1 MKLLLLLLVL
11 IPEILARKSGVREA
25 ASDHAQFEWTD
36 CGENVADQCLMVLFP
51 ADNTADIALLNYV
64 DGEVTV
70 LSGHLKDDESIAIS
84 VTVEEHQL
92 EVTMHS
98 PHDDDHSMYIVNLDT
113 GATEVVSIPDDVI
126 FDHPL
131 EVPGG
136 YNASA
141 GVGFHKRNIE
151 RRFVPSNGYNL
162 RVAVFYD
169 TNFQTFAGGQ
179 AGAETKLTSIF
190 NHVKTLYT
198 QFTVSGVS
206 GAIKPS
212 LHSLNYR
219 SGSWS
224 ADSSLRTCS
233 YISNNLQW
241 DVDEHVYVTY
251 QGSASGIVGMAWVG
265 TTCSIYQFYRSNI
278 NEWFRTDTITAQI
291 IAHEIGHNLGMF
303 HDFTN
308 SRGNRYENG
317 QLCTNVG
324 GYMDY
329 TQTPTKWS
337 DCSVGDFTRY
347 YNFVN
352 SRRPNDG
359 VRPSSPFCLQ
369 ESTDT
374 GGNTP
379 AQTCVEKCVAEWT
392 ATGTPA
398 CVKTASCTTACTA
411 GTCTA

>member
-1 MKLLLLLLVL
+1 MKLLLVLLVL
-11 IPEILARKSGVREA
+11 LPEILARGNRWREA

-36 CGENVADQCLMVLFP
+36 CGENVADQCLMVVFP

-98 PHDDDHSMYIVNLDT
+98 PHDDDHSMYIVNLES
-113 GATEVVSIPDDVI
+113 GATEVVGIPDDII

-136 YNASA
+136 YNASSA
-141 GVGFHKRNIE
+141 SYHKRDID
-151 RRFVPSNGYNL
+151 RRSIPANGYNL
-162 RVAVFYD
+162 RVAIFYD
-169 TNFQTFAGGQ
+169 TSFQNFAGG
-179 AGAETKLTSIF
+179 ASAASTKLTSIF

-198 QFTVSGVS
+198 QFTASGVA

-212 LHSLNYR
+212 LHSINYR
-219 SGSWS
+219 AGAWT

-233 YISNNLQW
+233 YISNSLQW

-251 QGSASGIVGMAWVG
+251 QNSASGIVGMAWVG
-265 TTCSIYQFYRSNI
+265 STCSIYQFYRSNI
-278 NEWFRTDTITAQI
+278 NEWFRTDTISAQI
-291 IAHEIGHNLGMF
+291 IAHEIGHNLGMY

-308 SRGNRYENG
+308 SRGNKYENG
-317 QLCTNVG
+317 ELCTNIG

-329 TQTPTKWS
+329 TTSPTRWS
-337 DCSVGDFTRY
+337 ACSVGDFNRY
-347 YNFVN
+347 HSWVGSNGR
-352 SRRPNDG
+352 SDGHRPA
-359 VRPSSPFCLQ
+359 RPFCLQ
-369 ESTDT
+369 ESTET
-374 GGNTP
+374 SPTP